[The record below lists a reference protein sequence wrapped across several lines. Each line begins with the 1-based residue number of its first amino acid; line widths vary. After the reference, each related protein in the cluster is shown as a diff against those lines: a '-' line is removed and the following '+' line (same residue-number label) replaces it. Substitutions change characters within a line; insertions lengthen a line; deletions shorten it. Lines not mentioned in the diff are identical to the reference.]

1 MSTDLPRTMLAIR
14 WPLPAS
20 PLGGKRLH
28 VGGPFLD
35 QEFLVA
41 PGAPMDRV
49 VKLLGFRGHLI
60 DIPLRG

>member
-1 MSTDLPRTMLAIR
+1 M
-14 WPLPAS
+14 
-20 PLGGKRLH
+20 GGKRLH